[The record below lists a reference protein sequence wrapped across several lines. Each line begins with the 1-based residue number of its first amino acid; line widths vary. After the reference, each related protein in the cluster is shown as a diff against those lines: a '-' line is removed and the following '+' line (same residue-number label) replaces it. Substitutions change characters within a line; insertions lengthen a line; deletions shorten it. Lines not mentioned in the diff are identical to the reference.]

1 MQLHGHN
8 VNAAY
13 GVPAF
18 NQKGVWRQ
26 ATSKQE
32 NLTGAALDGAQA
44 AFRTRLIQIAQ
55 LQTTYWTDSL

>member
-32 NLTGAALDGAQA
+32 KLTGAALDGAQD

-55 LQTTYWTDSL
+55 LQINLLD